1 MPAYRADLIDIEF
14 NLFDLLKIHEKN
26 NLGMDISS
34 LKDIL
39 LQFEKFTRQEIYPT
53 RTKSDHEGVKLE
65 NGRVI
70 SPESLRAVHKAYY
83 ENGWFVLGQPE
94 EFGGA
99 PVPESLYYACL
110 SIATGAN
117 TAYMMYPGLSKG
129 ALNVIRLKG
138 QEWMR
143 KVFLPPMMDG
153 RLGGTMCLTE
163 PGAGSDV
170 GALRT
175 TATPTSN
182 NDGTWLIKGT
192 KIFISSGHADLYENT
207 VHLVL
212 ARTPNAPEGTKGI
225 SLFIVPRIWID
236 KEGKTHQD
244 NDVLCTKVEE
254 KMGIHASA
262 TCELQFGLKNQ
273 CRGYLIGDE
282 FEGMSTMFIMMNEAR
297 LLCGLQGESQANL
310 AYEMSLA
317 YAKERSQFNKEIVYH
332 PDVKRMLLKMRANVR
347 AMRQVALFTA
357 SLFDK
362 EKEDAKYGELIGLLT
377 PICKAYFT
385 EQGLEVA
392 VDAVQIH
399 GGYGFCKEY
408 EVEQF
413 VRDTII
419 GKIYEGTNGIQAI
432 DFTMRKVIK
441 DKAKSFSWLAEI
453 MTADMKSLDQKFS
466 AEVNMWNQCLNVTNQ
481 ITQLFFEKAAN
492 KDMDFVLYH
501 ATDYL
506 KICSILIHGWQLG
519 VAASGAKNKLLKGEN
534 LNQEWKNY
542 LQTREVDFQVY
553 STFYLATATSIADS
567 IKKTKLDF
575 WKSLL

>member
-1 MPAYRADLIDIEF
+1 MPAYRADLHDIEF
-14 NLFDLLKIHEKN
+14 NLFDLLKIHEN
-26 NLGMDISS
+26 NNQGMDLSS

-39 LQFEKFTRQEIYPT
+39 QQFEKFTRQEIYPT
-53 RTKSDHEGVKLE
+53 RAKSDVEGVKLE
-65 NGRVI
+65 SGRVI
-70 SPESLRAVHKAYY
+70 APESLRSVHKAFY
-83 ENGWFVLGQPE
+83 ENGWFALGQPE

-99 PVPESLYYACL
+99 PVPEALYIACL

-117 TAYMMYPGLSKG
+117 TAYMMYPGLTKG

-138 QEWMR
+138 EQWMR
-143 KVFLPPMMDG
+143 EVFIPPMMEG

-175 TATPTSN
+175 TANPNS
-182 NDGTWLIKGT
+182 DGTWSIKGT
-192 KIFISSGHADLYENT
+192 KIFISSGHADLYENN

-212 ARTPNAPEGTKGI
+212 ARTPNAPVGTKGI
-225 SLFIVPRIWID
+225 SLFIVPRLWID
-236 KEGKTHQD
+236 KDGNTHGD

-262 TCELQFGLKNQ
+262 TCELQFGLKNN
-273 CRGYLIGDE
+273 CKGYLIGDE

-317 YAKERSQFNKEIVYH
+317 YAKERSQFGKEIVHH
-332 PDVKRMLLKMRANVR
+332 PDVKRMLLKMRASSR

-362 EKEDAKYGELIGLLT
+362 ERVDHKYGELIGLLT
-377 PICKAYFT
+377 PICKSYFT
-385 EQGLEVA
+385 EQGLETA
-392 VDAVQIH
+392 VDAVQVH

-419 GKIYEGTNGIQAI
+419 GKIYEGTNGIQSI

-441 DKAKSFSWLAEI
+441 DKAKSFTWLAEI
-453 MTADMKSLDQKFS
+453 MMKDMSVVTKNFS
-466 AEVNMWNQCLNVTNQ
+466 TEVAMWTQCLNATKQ
-481 ITQLFFEKAAN
+481 ITQLFFEKITKN
-492 KDMDFVLYH
+492 DTDFILYH

-506 KICSILIHGWQLG
+506 KICSILIHAWQLG
-519 VAASGAKNKLLKGEN
+519 KATIGAEQKLTEAN
-534 LNQEWKNY
+534 LSEEWRTY
-542 LQTREVDFQVY
+542 LCSRNVDFQVY
-553 STFYLATATSIADS
+553 STFYLATATSLAES
-567 IKKTKLDF
+567 IKQTQLDF
-575 WKSLL
+575 WKSNI

>member
-1 MPAYRADLIDIEF
+1 MPAYRADMIDLEF
-14 NLFDLLKIHEKN
+14 NLFDLLKIHEQHN
-26 NLGMDISS
+26 HGMDQASI
-34 LKDIL
+34 KDIL
-39 LQFEKFTRQEIYPT
+39 VEFEKFTRQEIYPT
-53 RTKSDHEGVKLE
+53 RVKSDQEGVKLE
-65 NGRVI
+65 NGKVL
-70 SPESLRAVHKAYY
+70 SPPSLRAVHNAYY
-83 ENGWFVLGQPE
+83 ANGWFALGQPE

-99 PVPESLYYACL
+99 PVPEPLYIACL
-110 SIATGAN
+110 SLATGAN

-129 ALNVIRLKG
+129 VLNVIRLKG
-138 QEWMR
+138 EEWMR
-143 KVFLPPMMDG
+143 KVFLPLMMDG

-175 TATPTSN
+175 SATPNT
-182 NDGTWLIKGT
+182 DGTWLIKGT
-192 KIFISSGHADLYENT
+192 KVFISTGHADLYENN

-212 ARTPNAPEGTKGI
+212 ARTPNAPSGSKGI
-225 SLFIVPRIWID
+225 SLFIVPRNWID
-236 KEGKTHQD
+236 KDGKTHGE
-244 NDVLCTKVEE
+244 NDVLCSKVEE

-317 YAKERSQFNKEIVYH
+317 YAKERSQFNKEIVHH
-332 PDVKRMLLKMRANVR
+332 PDVKRMLLKMRANSR
-347 AMRQVALFTA
+347 AMRQVALFTG
-357 SLFDK
+357 SLFDQ
-362 EKEDAKYGELIGLLT
+362 EKVDKKFVELIGLLT
-377 PICKAYFT
+377 PICKAHFT

-432 DFTMRKVIK
+432 DFTMRKVLK
-441 DKAKSFSWLAEI
+441 DKAKSFTWLAEI
-453 MTADMKSLDQKFS
+453 MTADMSIMDQKYS
-466 AEVNMWNQCLNVTNQ
+466 AEVATWNQCLNSTKA
-481 ITQLFFEKAAN
+481 ITQIFFEKAAKN
-492 KDMDFVLYH
+492 DTDFILYH

-519 VAASGAKNKLLKGEN
+519 KAAVGAQLKLQEDKN
-534 LNQEWKNY
+534 LNQQWKDY
-542 LQTREVDFQVY
+542 LQSREVDFQIY
-553 STFYLATATSIADS
+553 ATFYLATANSLADS
-567 IKKTKLDF
+567 IKLTKLDF
-575 WKSLL
+575 WKSPL

>member
-1 MPAYRADLIDIEF
+1 MPAYRADLLDIEF
-14 NLFDLLKIHEKN
+14 NLFDLLKIHEVHN
-26 NLGMDISS
+26 HGMDYSS

-53 RTKSDHEGVKLE
+53 RIISDQEGVRLE

-70 SPESLRAVHKAYY
+70 SPESLRAVHKAFY
-83 ENGWFVLGQPE
+83 ENGWFALGQPE
-94 EFGGA
+94 EYGGA
-99 PVPESLYYACL
+99 SVPEALYIACL

-138 QEWMR
+138 EEWMK

-175 TATPTSN
+175 TATPDK
-182 NDGTWLIKGT
+182 DGTWLIKGT
-192 KIFISSGHADLYENT
+192 KIFISTGHADLYENN

-212 ARTPNAPEGTKGI
+212 ARTPNAPAGTKGI

-236 KEGKTHQD
+236 KDGNTKNE
-244 NDVLCTKVEE
+244 NDVVCTKVEE

-262 TCELQFGLKNQ
+262 TCEIQFGLKNQ

-310 AYEMSLA
+310 AFEMSLA
-317 YAKERSQFNKEIVYH
+317 YAKERSQFGKEIAHH
-332 PDVKRMLLKMRANVR
+332 PDIKRMLLKMRANSR
-347 AMRQVALFTA
+347 AMRQVALFTG

-362 EKEDAKYGELIGLLT
+362 EKEDKKYGELIGLLT

-419 GKIYEGTNGIQAI
+419 GKIYEGTNGIQAL

-441 DKAKSFSWLAEI
+441 DKAKSFTWLSEI
-453 MTADMKSLDQKFS
+453 MLADMKDIDKKFA
-466 AEVNMWNQCLNVTNQ
+466 AEVAIWHQCLNAVKQ
-481 ITQLFFEKAAN
+481 ITQLFFEKISKN
-492 KDMDFVLYH
+492 DVDFVLYH
-501 ATDYL
+501 ASDYL
-506 KICSILIHGWQLG
+506 KICSIIIHGWQLG
-519 VAASGAKNKLLKGEN
+519 KATAVAKLKTEQNTN
-534 LNQEWKNY
+534 LNQDWKDY
-542 LQTREVDFQVY
+542 LSSREVDFQVY
-553 STFYLATATSIADS
+553 STFYLVSATALAES
-567 IKKTKLDF
+567 IKQTKLDF
-575 WKSLL
+575 SKATV